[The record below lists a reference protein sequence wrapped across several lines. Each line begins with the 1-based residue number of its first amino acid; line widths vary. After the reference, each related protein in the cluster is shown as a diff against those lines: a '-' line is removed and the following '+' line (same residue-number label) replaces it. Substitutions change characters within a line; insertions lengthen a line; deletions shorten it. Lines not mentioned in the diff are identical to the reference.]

1 MRSVKFITLSITL
14 ILAQLATTA
23 PAPARADST
32 LVSVRPSTM
41 NGWGL
46 GEVSTGDIVPSNA
59 TAFVFGPG
67 TPPIGNGGIQMTVT
81 NAISHP
87 IATRPMLGVRLDDL
101 TKITYATFV
110 GAPAVAIELQFTI
123 DLTATD
129 SYVGNQGSIVFDPD
143 LQSTGVVSPGIWQE
157 WDALNGQW
165 WATPEAGALATQCT
179 AAAPC
184 SMATIIL
191 RFPHIALHGQNGAVA
206 LSARASATPYITHV
220 DDLIIGVNGSTT
232 VYDFEPEIPCT
243 AVCWVDAFTGNDRFG
258 GATPAAAKRS
268 IQAAIDAVS
277 PLGTVRVRPGDYTEV
292 AANRTLN
299 SGSGPH
305 TFGLF
310 VPATKFGITL
320 QGVDSG
326 NSPIGYWASVAA
338 TIYTSATNSPGPSG
352 IFIEGDNVS
361 IVGLRIGEN
370 APARNRTLEVVGDG
384 FTLRDA
390 EVSDPAGR
398 VFIHDP
404 RYNSGSGAAH
414 VVRYLINGN
423 RFSNGASVEV
433 ANGAGASGA
442 SIDRAITNNIFVQ
455 PGEQPSIE
463 FTGTGTGLP
472 GASYPIGGATVAGN
486 SFNNTAVP
494 NGIHIRVRGDYDN
507 SRFDWRSFWE
517 SNAYNRAVIAGAA
530 PPDNVRA
537 VNLVDGPYL
546 FNNTREIHT
555 SIQNRI
561 DMAQSGDTL
570 LVKAGDYAERLS
582 IDKALTINGAGA
594 GVRAKNRVG
603 TPSTLRVTG
612 GVTAAIAIQAN
623 DVTLNG
629 FIFDATG
636 AAAEWIATAH
646 ASSGHPRYERLRILN
661 NTLLGDASGLDLQ
674 NQDDLLIEG
683 NFFDQLGGDAV
694 RVSAATAL
702 DAGSNHLVYRGN
714 DSLNNAGANL
724 RTVGAGHR
732 TLWMRDNR
740 AAGDSAV
747 LSGISE
753 ATIFYNTFAGASSP
767 LGQLVLLEGNRQF
780 TITANSFASVSS
792 PAIAALDGAALG
804 ANSGLT
810 ITNNLIAANSVGI
823 TQHVALLDLRGVQSY
838 TLVQGNII
846 TVNGGNSGPMH
857 GIGIDSAQGE
867 MLIVSNTLRG
877 GGPPLARAVAPHR
890 QIDDAGDLPPA
901 AGIRLNAAMDAS
913 ARVTITQNSITAFQN
928 GVHRSGVAAGGSLT
942 FTRNNLSNNI
952 LHGVFNE
959 SLDPFDAQCN
969 WHGHASG
976 PAGVGAGTGSPA
988 SQGVDFSP
996 WLISPD
1002 LSSACQ
1008 SLSLTIALQV
1018 IGIAPSSPWAILGP
1032 SGFFTITAG
1041 GGQHTLDDVAPGT
1054 FTLVQE
1060 PQPGYRTTSVCSNG
1074 AFGTEA
1080 LGVEMQAGD
1089 TLFCTFTSTY
1099 IGGHIQLLPMVGNQA
1114 RNQ

>member
-1 MRSVKFITLSITL
+1 MRSVKIITLSFTL
-14 ILAQLATTA
+14 MLAQLVTTA
-23 PAPARADST
+23 PTPARADST

-41 NGWGL
+41 NGWAL
-46 GEVSTGDIVPSNA
+46 GEVSTGEIAPSSA
-59 TAFVFGPG
+59 SAFVFGPG

-87 IATRPMLGVRLDDL
+87 VATRPMFGVRLDDL
-101 TKITYATFV
+101 TKITYATLV
-110 GAPAVAIELQFTI
+110 GSPAVATELQFSI

-129 SYVGNQGSIVFDPD
+129 SYAGDQGRIVFDPA

-157 WDALNGQW
+157 WDALNGGW
-165 WATPEAGALATQCT
+165 WATPEAGALATECP
-179 AAAPC
+179 AASPC
-184 SMATIIL
+184 SMAMIIL
-191 RFPHIALHGQNGAVA
+191 RFPQIALHAQNGAVT
-206 LSARASATPYITHV
+206 LSARASVTPYTTHV

-232 VYDFEPEIPCT
+232 VYDFEPEIPCR
-243 AVCWVDAFTGNDRFG
+243 AVCWVDASIGNDRFG
-258 GATPAAAKRS
+258 GASPGAAKRS

-277 PLGTVRVRPGDYTEV
+277 PLGTVRVRPGDYNEI
-292 AANRTLN
+292 AANRTLD

-326 NSPIGYWASVAA
+326 NNPIGYWASVVA
-338 TIYTSATNSPGPSG
+338 TIYTSATNAPGPSG
-352 IFIEGDNVS
+352 IFVEGDNVS

-370 APARNRTLEVVGDG
+370 APARNRTIEVIGDG

-442 SIDRAITNNIFVQ
+442 SIDRVIANNIFMQ

-472 GASYPIGGATVAGN
+472 GANYPIGGANIAGN
-486 SFNNTAVP
+486 SFNNTAGP

-507 SRFDWRSFWE
+507 SKFDWRSFWE
-517 SNAYNRAVIAGAA
+517 SNTYNRAVIAGAA

-546 FNNTREIHT
+546 FNNTRAIHT

-561 DMAQSGDTL
+561 DMAQAGDTL
-570 LVKAGDYAERLS
+570 LVKAGDYAERLT

-603 TPSTLRVTG
+603 ATSTLRVTG
-612 GVTAAIAIQAN
+612 GVTAAIVIQSN

-629 FIFDATG
+629 FVFDATG
-636 AAAEWIATAH
+636 ADAGWIATAH
-646 ASSGHPRYERLRILN
+646 ASSGNPRYERLRILN
-661 NTLLGDASGLDLQ
+661 NTLVGDAGGIDLQ

-714 DSLNNAGANL
+714 DSLNNAGAHL

-740 AAGDSAV
+740 AAGDSAM
-747 LSGISE
+747 LSGITD

-767 LGQLVLLEGNRQF
+767 LGQIVLIEGNRQF
-780 TITANSFASVSS
+780 TVTANSFASIGS
-792 PAIAALDGAALG
+792 PAVAVLDGAALG
-804 ANSGLT
+804 ANANLT
-810 ITNNLIAANSVGI
+810 LTNNLIAANSVGI
-823 TQHVALLDLRGVQSY
+823 THHVALLDLHGIQNY
-838 TLVQGNII
+838 TLVQGNVI
-846 TVNGGNSGPMH
+846 TVNGGNSGPVH
-857 GIGIDSAQGE
+857 GIGIENARGE

-877 GGPPLARAVAPHR
+877 GGPPLARAVALHR
-890 QIDDAGDLPPA
+890 QIGDAGDLPPA
-901 AGIRLNAAMDAS
+901 AGIRLNAAMDAN
-913 ARVTITQNSITAFQN
+913 ARVTITQNSVTAFQN
-928 GVHRSGVAAGGSLT
+928 GMHRYGVAAGGSLT
-942 FTRNNLSNNI
+942 FTRNDLSSNMLN
-952 LHGVFNE
+952 GVLNE
-959 SLDPFDAQCN
+959 SQDLLDAQCN

-988 SQGVDFSP
+988 SQRVDFSP

-1002 LSSACQ
+1002 LNSACQ
-1008 SLSLTIALQV
+1008 ALSLTIVMQV
-1018 IGIAPSSPWAILGP
+1018 VGIAPASPWAILGP
-1032 SGFFTITAG
+1032 SGFFTITAS
-1041 GGQHTLDDVAPGT
+1041 GGQHTLDDIAPGT
-1054 FTLVQE
+1054 FTLVQQS
-1060 PQPGYRTTSVCSNG
+1060 QPGYRTASVCSNG

-1080 LGVEMQAGD
+1080 LGVELQAGA

>member
-1 MRSVKFITLSITL
+1 MRSVKFITLSMTL
-14 ILAQLATTA
+14 LLAQMATTT
-23 PAPARADST
+23 PSPARADST

-41 NGWGL
+41 NGWAL
-46 GEVSTGDIVPSNA
+46 GEVSTAELVPSSA

-101 TKITYATFV
+101 TKITYATLV
-110 GAPAVAIELQFTI
+110 GSPAVATELQFAI

-129 SYVGNQGSIVFDPD
+129 SYVGDQGSIIFDPA
-143 LQSTGVVSPGIWQE
+143 LQVTGVVSPGIWQE
-157 WDALNGQW
+157 WDALNGRW
-165 WATPEAGALATQCT
+165 WATPEAGALATECT

-184 SMATIIL
+184 GMATILL
-191 RFPHIALHGQNGAVA
+191 RFPHIALHSLNGSVS
-206 LSARASATPYITHV
+206 LSARASATPYTTHV

-243 AVCWVDAFTGNDRFG
+243 AVCWVDASTGNDRFG
-258 GATPAAAKRS
+258 GASPGAAKRS

-277 PLGTVRVRPGDYTEV
+277 PLGTVRVRPGDYHEV
-292 AANRTLN
+292 AANRTLD

-326 NSPIGYWASVAA
+326 NGAIGYWASVAA
-338 TIYTSATNSPGPSG
+338 TIVTSATNSPGPSG

-361 IVGLRIGEN
+361 IVGLRIAEN
-370 APARNRTLEVVGDG
+370 GPTRDRTIEVIGDG

-414 VVRYLINGN
+414 VVRFLINGN

-442 SIDRAITNNIFVQ
+442 SSDRAITNNIFVQ
-455 PGEQPSIE
+455 PFDQPSIV
-463 FTGTGTGLP
+463 FTGPGTGLP
-472 GASYPIGGATVAGN
+472 GYNYPIGGANIGGN
-486 SFNNTAVP
+486 NFNNTAVP
-494 NGIHIRVRGDYDN
+494 NGVHIRVRGDYDN
-507 SRFDWRSFWE
+507 SKFDWRSYWE
-517 SNAYNRAVIAGAA
+517 SNTYNRAVIAGAA

-537 VNLVDGPYL
+537 INLVDGPYL
-546 FNNTREIHT
+546 FDNTREIHT

-561 DMAQSGDTL
+561 DMAQAGDTL
-570 LVKAGDYAERLS
+570 LAKAGDYAERLT
-582 IDKALTINGAGA
+582 IGKALTINGAGA

-603 TPSTLRVTG
+603 APSALRVTS
-612 GVTAAIAIQAN
+612 GVTAAIVIQAN

-629 FIFDATG
+629 FTFDATG
-636 AAAEWIATAH
+636 SDAGWIATAH
-646 ASSGHPRYERLRILN
+646 AGPGNPRYERLRILN
-661 NTLLGDASGLDLQ
+661 NTLIGDAGGLDLH

-683 NFFDQLGGDAV
+683 NFFDRLGDDAV

-714 DSLNNAGANL
+714 DSLNNAGAHL
-724 RTVGAGHR
+724 RTVGAGHH

-753 ATIFYNTFAGASSP
+753 ATIFYNTFAGASDP
-767 LGQLVLLEGNRQF
+767 QGQLVLLEGNRQF
-780 TITANSFASVSS
+780 TITANSFASIAA
-792 PAIAALDGAALG
+792 PAIAALG
-804 ANSGLT
+804 ANCGLT

-823 TQHVALLDLRGVQSY
+823 TQNVALLDLRGVQSY
-838 TLVQGNII
+838 TLVQGNVI
-846 TVNGGNSGPMH
+846 TVNGGNSGPMN
-857 GIGIDSAQGE
+857 GIAIDNAQGE

-877 GGPPLARAVAPHR
+877 GGPPLARAVALRR
-890 QIDDAGDLPPA
+890 QIAAAGDLPPA
-901 AGIRLNAAMDAS
+901 AGIRLNAAMGAS

-928 GVHRSGVAAGGSLT
+928 GLHRFGAAAGGSVT
-942 FTRNNLSNNI
+942 FTRNNLSGNFF
-952 LHGVFNE
+952 HGVLND
-959 SLDPFDAQCN
+959 SQDLFDAQCN

-976 PAGVGAGTGSPA
+976 PAGAGAGSGSPA

-1002 LSSACQ
+1002 LNSACQ
-1008 SLSLTIALQV
+1008 SLSLTIVMQV
-1018 IGIAPSSPWAILGP
+1018 IGIAPPSPWAILGP
-1032 SGFFTITAG
+1032 SGVLTITAV
-1041 GGQHTLDDVAPGT
+1041 GGQRTLSDISPGT
-1054 FTLVQE
+1054 FTLVQQ
-1060 PQPGYRTTSVCSNG
+1060 PQPGYRTASVCSNG

-1080 LGVEMQAGD
+1080 LGVELQAD
-1089 TLFCTFTSTY
+1089 AELVCTFTSTF
-1099 IGGHIQLLPMVGNQA
+1099 IGGHIQLLSMVGNQA